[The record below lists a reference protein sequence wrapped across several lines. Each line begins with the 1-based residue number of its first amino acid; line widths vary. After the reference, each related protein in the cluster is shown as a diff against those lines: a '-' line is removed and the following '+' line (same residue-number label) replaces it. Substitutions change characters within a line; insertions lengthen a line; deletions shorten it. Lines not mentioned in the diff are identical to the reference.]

1 MRKFLLPM
9 AVAFVLLISSVQAQ
23 AADVPEFLSVVGNKA
38 TYVGGQ
44 QIRDKSGNYDTYAYE
59 CNDIRLGEDL
69 AVAYCNYLI
78 TNCPFQL
85 VGGFEND
92 YTQTSTKSFTQA
104 LFKYTGSK
112 NVNTFII
119 EDYQR
124 KRQYNCNVNVLTNA
138 QYQTGTMKI
147 VIYVATALTYG

>member
-44 QIRDKSGNYDTYAYE
+44 QIRDKNGNYDTYAYE
-59 CNDIRLGEDL
+59 CDDIGVGEDL

-78 TNCPFQL
+78 SHYPFQ
-85 VGGFEND
+85 VSGGFEND
-92 YTQTSTKSFTQA
+92 YTRTSAESFTQV

-112 NVNTFII
+112 NVNSFVI

-124 KRQYNCNVNVLTNA
+124 NRQ
-138 QYQTGTMKI
+138 
-147 VIYVATALTYG
+147 

>member
-1 MRKFLLPM
+1 MRKFLLPI
-9 AVAFVLLISSVQAQ
+9 AVAFVLLISSVQVQ

-38 TYVGGQ
+38 TYIGGQ
-44 QIRDKSGNYDTYAYE
+44 KIRDKSGKYDTYVYE
-59 CNDIRLGEDL
+59 CDDISVGEDL

-92 YTQTSTKSFTQA
+92 YTRTSAESFTQA

-112 NVNTFII
+112 NVNTFVI

-124 KRQYNCNVNVLTNA
+124 NRQYNCSVDVLTHA